1 MNREGRERQR
11 RIKLVNIGLI
21 TSAIWLGASVAILFL
36 NLNMRYMVLRNST
49 PGVFAHI

>member
-1 MNREGRERQR
+1 MEGQR

-36 NLNMRYMVLRNST
+36 NLNMVLRNST

>member
-36 NLNMRYMVLRNST
+36 NLNMVLRNST
-49 PGVFAHI
+49 LGVFAHI